1 MLDTV
6 TLQLMTIGCA
16 EDFVA
21 SDLGSD
27 DLADDITVGEA
38 DDEAVFRCIVLVFGL
53 GDEAFAGVVVGFSFT
68 TTFVLGLVAT
78 ENPSVKCL
86 DTVGNGELYVPI
98 VGAVLDQLC
107 ERLYGTSAVSKLSVS
122 DTRAKVVAEAQILHV
137 AGSVA
142 VKGTT
147 SLTILAGL
155 PLNRCQSCSV
165 VDVVVLRIW

>member
-21 SDLGSD
+21 GDLGSD

-53 GDEAFAGVVVGFSFT
+53 GDEAFTGVVVGFSFT

-78 ENPSVKCL
+78 EDSLIKCL
-86 DTVGNGELYVPI
+86 DTVGNGEL
-98 VGAVLDQLC
+98 
-107 ERLYGTSAVSKLSVS
+107 
-122 DTRAKVVAEAQILHV
+122 
-137 AGSVA
+137 
-142 VKGTT
+142 
-147 SLTILAGL
+147 
-155 PLNRCQSCSV
+155 
-165 VDVVVLRIW
+165 